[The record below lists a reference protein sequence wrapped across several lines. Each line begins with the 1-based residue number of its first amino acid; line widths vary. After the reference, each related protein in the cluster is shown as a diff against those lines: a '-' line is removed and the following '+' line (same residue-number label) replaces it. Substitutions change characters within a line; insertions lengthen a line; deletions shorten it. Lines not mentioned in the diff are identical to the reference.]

1 MDLPKK
7 KRSFSI
13 AEVYFS
19 FVGRRK
25 LSDKLL
31 YNVTLLAVG
40 FSVLGAIFTA
50 NTLFTQTLPTK
61 GGSIVEGI
69 VGTPRFVNPVLAINR
84 ADHDMVALIY
94 SGLLKLDE
102 QGTLVPDLA
111 ESITLSEDGKTYTV
125 KLRGNA
131 QFHNGLAVKARD
143 AVFTIGLIQ
152 NPELKSPLRGAWD
165 GVVVEEVS
173 DTELTIT
180 LPEAHAPFIENLLVG
195 ILPRELWDSLPI
207 EQIPFS
213 QNNTEPVGSG
223 PYTLKEVIR
232 NKSGLIDGYVLEAFE
247 GAANTP
253 NITTL
258 TFAFYQNEDAVLA
271 ALANKEI
278 TSTPSLSVQNLKN
291 VDTNTYTILS
301 TPLPRTFGI
310 YFNQNKSVAL
320 RDKSVRQALSTAI
333 DREALVNDVL
343 FGYGIETN
351 SPVPPSFLG
360 AQKEDEQTEQIDRQ
374 EKAQSI
380 LRDGGWQKNDAGGW
394 EKEIDKNKV
403 TLSVALSTANTP
415 LFDQTAT
422 KVAEVWKAIGVDVQV
437 SQFEQTDLVQS
448 VIRPRDFEGL
458 LYGADIGRQVDL
470 YPFWHSSQK
479 NDPGLNIPQ
488 YTNIEV
494 DSLLTKLR
502 TTESSDEKNQR
513 VELVERILQDDMPT
527 IFLFV
532 PTFTY
537 VLDTQVQGVTFAKL
551 SRQSER
557 FANVSKWHIKSSKVW
572 PIFQK

>member
-1 MDLPKK
+1 
-7 KRSFSI
+7 
-13 AEVYFS
+13 
-19 FVGRRK
+19 
-25 LSDKLL
+25 
-31 YNVTLLAVG
+31 
-40 FSVLGAIFTA
+40 
-50 NTLFTQTLPTK
+50 
-61 GGSIVEGI
+61 
-69 VGTPRFVNPVLAINR
+69 
-84 ADHDMVALIY
+84 
-94 SGLLKLDE
+94 
-102 QGTLVPDLA
+102 
-111 ESITLSEDGKTYTV
+111 
-125 KLRGNA
+125 
-131 QFHNGLAVKARD
+131 
-143 AVFTIGLIQ
+143 
-152 NPELKSPLRGAWD
+152 
-165 GVVVEEVS
+165 
-173 DTELTIT
+173 
-180 LPEAHAPFIENLLVG
+180 
-195 ILPRELWDSLPI
+195 
-207 EQIPFS
+207 
-213 QNNTEPVGSG
+213 
-223 PYTLKEVIR
+223 
-232 NKSGLIDGYVLEAFE
+232 
-247 GAANTP
+247 
-253 NITTL
+253 
-258 TFAFYQNEDAVLA
+258 
-271 ALANKEI
+271 
-278 TSTPSLSVQNLKN
+278 
-291 VDTNTYTILS
+291 
-301 TPLPRTFGI
+301 
-310 YFNQNKSVAL
+310 
-320 RDKSVRQALSTAI
+320 VRQALSTAI

-557 FANVSKWHIKSSKVW
+557 FANVSEWHIKSSKVW